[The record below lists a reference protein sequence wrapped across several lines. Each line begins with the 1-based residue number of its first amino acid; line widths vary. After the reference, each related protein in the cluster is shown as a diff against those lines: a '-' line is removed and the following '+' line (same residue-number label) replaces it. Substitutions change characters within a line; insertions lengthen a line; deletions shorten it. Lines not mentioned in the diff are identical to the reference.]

1 MTTADL
7 RVCVCVNSEF
17 EVFCPLRALSKN
29 KDGKS
34 FILQSTKLSKKKT
47 TQQHECVLCC
57 GDTRSPTHTHGL
69 FQSVKASVQVFA
81 HACSGCN
88 GGDSSDD
95 YSRSHISWRHQDTH
109 THELSKPPRRQH
121 LASSLHSLG
130 QWPLTLG
137 TT

>member
-1 MTTADL
+1 MFTLIFKAKSLSQLPAADIHDNS
-7 RVCVCVNSEF
+7 RSACVCVCVNSEF

-95 YSRSHISWRHQDTH
+95 
-109 THELSKPPRRQH
+109 
-121 LASSLHSLG
+121 
-130 QWPLTLG
+130 
-137 TT
+137 